1 MSWGEK
7 LREKRYIGKNV
18 TGRNVT
24 GRNVSGRNGV
34 PPRARSGILALKIK
48 KGRKL
53 NIVPLKR
60 TFQGQHCHSLQSY
73 DTECLI
79 SSCNKTN

>member
-7 LREKRYIGKNV
+7 LREKCYIGRNV

-34 PPRARSGILALKIK
+34 LPVKIVVF
-48 KGRKL
+48 L
-53 NIVPLKR
+53 
-60 TFQGQHCHSLQSY
+60 T
-73 DTECLI
+73 
-79 SSCNKTN
+79 

>member
-34 PPRARSGILALKIK
+34 PPIKI
-48 KGRKL
+48 
-53 NIVPLKR
+53 
-60 TFQGQHCHSLQSY
+60 Q
-73 DTECLI
+73 
-79 SSCNKTN
+79 

>member
-34 PPRARSGILALKIK
+34 PPYSGFKCILWVAVDL
-48 KGRKL
+48 L
-53 NIVPLKR
+53 NIEEFFKKNCFSKDTDFYLS
-60 TFQGQHCHSLQSY
+60 FLQFH
-73 DTECLI
+73 DVL
-79 SSCNKTN
+79 

>member
-34 PPRARSGILALKIK
+34 PPVLIFH
-48 KGRKL
+48 
-53 NIVPLKR
+53 IV
-60 TFQGQHCHSLQSY
+60 
-73 DTECLI
+73 EI
-79 SSCNKTN
+79 